1 MKVRRRAP
9 DFIIFVA
16 VTVLLGIGV
25 VMVYSASAV
34 KSLATYG
41 DSQYFLKRQLLWA
54 LLGLFA
60 MTVTM
65 NIDYWHLR
73 KLSKI
78 GLIGSL
84 VLLVLVIIPGVGHEV
99 NGAVRWL
106 LIGPFQLQPSE
117 LMKMALVLYLADALA
132 NSKDRVKSFFRGLVP
147 YLALIAVVFALI
159 MKEPDLGTALVTAG
173 TAVVVLFISG
183 ARLGHLLGLAG
194 ASLPVLLYLI
204 FSEDYR
210 RRRILSF
217 LNPWADRLNTGYHII
232 QSLYAI
238 GSGGIFG
245 LGLGKSRQKFF
256 YLPEQ
261 HTDFIFAILGEEL
274 GFIGCVIVLGLF
286 FLFIWRGY
294 RIAINAPDTFSSLL
308 AAGLTTLIAIQA
320 LMNIAVVTASIPITG
335 VPLPFISY
343 GGSSLTFSLVG
354 IGVLLNISK
363 YTAD

>member
-1 MKVRRRAP
+1 MKVRRKAP

-34 KSLATYG
+34 ESYATYG
-41 DSQYFLKRQLLWA
+41 DSQHFLKRQLLWA
-54 LLGLFA
+54 LLGLGA
-60 MTVTM
+60 MIVTM

-73 KLSKI
+73 KLSRI
-78 GLIGSL
+78 GLVGSL
-84 VLLVLVIIPGVGHEV
+84 ALLALVLVPGVGRSV
-99 NGAVRWL
+99 NGATRW
-106 LIGPFQLQPSE
+106 IVVGGFQFQPSE
-117 LMKMALVLYLADALA
+117 LMKLALILFLADSLA
-132 NSKDRVKSFFRGLVP
+132 NGKNRVKKFFVGLLP
-147 YLALIAVVFALI
+147 YLAVIGAVFVLVL
-159 MKEPDLGTALVTAG
+159 KEPDLGTALVTAG
-173 TAVVVLFISG
+173 TAIVVLFIGG
-183 ARLGHLLGLAG
+183 AQFAQLAGLATV
-194 ASLPVLLYLI
+194 ALPALLWVAL
-204 FSEDYR
+204 SEPYR
-210 RRRILSF
+210 RARMLSF

-274 GFIGCVIVLGLF
+274 GFIGCAVVLGLF
-286 FLFIWRGY
+286 FLFLWRGY
-294 RIAINAPDTFSSLL
+294 RVAINAPDTFSSIL

-343 GGSSLTFSLVG
+343 GGASLTISLVG
-354 IGVLLNISK
+354 IGVLLNISR
-363 YTAD
+363 YTSD

>member
-1 MKVRRRAP
+1 MRVRRRAP

-16 VTVLLGIGV
+16 VTILLGIGV

-34 KSLATYG
+34 KALATYG

-73 KLSKI
+73 KLAKI

-84 VLLVLVIIPGVGHEV
+84 ALLALVIVPGVGHEV

-106 LIGPFQLQPSE
+106 VIGRFQLQPSE

-132 NSKDRVKSFFRGLVP
+132 NSKDRVKNFLKGLLP
-147 YLALIAVVFALI
+147 YLALIGIIFALV

-173 TAVVVLFISG
+173 TAVVVLFIGG
-183 ARLGHLLGLAG
+183 ARLGHLVGLAG

-217 LNPWADRLNTGYHII
+217 INPWADRLNTGYHII

-274 GFIGCVIVLGLF
+274 GFIGCAVVLGLF

-354 IGVLLNISK
+354 IGVLLNISR
-363 YTAD
+363 YAAD

>member
-1 MKVRRRAP
+1 MRVRRKAP

-34 KSLATYG
+34 KSYATYG

-54 LLGLFA
+54 LLGMFA
-60 MTVTM
+60 MIVTM

-73 KLSKI
+73 KLSRI
-78 GLIGSL
+78 GLVGSL
-84 VLLVLVIIPGVGHEV
+84 ALLALVLVPGIGREV
-99 NGAVRWL
+99 NGATRWIA
-106 LIGPFQLQPSE
+106 IGPAQIQPSE
-117 LMKMALVLYLADALA
+117 LMKMALILFLADALA
-132 NSKDRVKSFFRGLVP
+132 TGKGRVKRLVP
-147 YLALIAVVFALI
+147 GLFPYLGLIGLI
-159 MKEPDLGTALVTAG
+159 FFLIIKEPDLGTALVTAA
-173 TAVVVLFISG
+173 TAVVVLFIGG
-183 ARLGHLLGLAG
+183 AQLSHLVGLA
-194 ASLPVLLYLI
+194 AAALPVLVWVA
-204 FSEDYR
+204 FSEEYR
-210 RRRILSF
+210 RNRLLSF
-217 LNPWADRLNTGYHII
+217 INPWADRLNTGYHII

-274 GFIGCVIVLGLF
+274 GFIGGAVVLGLF
-286 FLFIWRGY
+286 FLFLWRGY
-294 RIAINAPDTFSSLL
+294 RVAINAPDAFSSLL
-308 AAGLTTLIAIQA
+308 AAGFTTLIAIQA

-363 YTAD
+363 YTTD